1 VSAGPGGVDEQRREA
16 LHPAEHGDVIDLDPT
31 LGKEF
36 LDITKGQP
44 EPEIP
49 ANREDDHLGREPEP
63 DKRCNRDRGYRT
75 NIKSAHPTTVAL
87 GHDNRLTQQSPPIEE
102 ENVHLTCYDIKGPQK
117 TKATESGVLNQ
128 FESDMFTITSWNLL
142 CVPSEKLGFVPA

>member
-63 DKRCNRDRGYRT
+63 DKRCNRDRGYPT

-87 GHDNRLTQQSPPIEE
+87 GHDNRLTQQS
-102 ENVHLTCYDIKGPQK
+102 HLPGRVCAQCGNDPVTPTAPRQGSAD
-117 TKATESGVLNQ
+117 ALR
-128 FESDMFTITSWNLL
+128 
-142 CVPSEKLGFVPA
+142 